1 MITETYAKKVLSI
14 NDLSVSFNT
23 YQGTVHALENV
34 NLDLYEGEILGI
46 LGESGSGK
54 STIAMS
60 IMSLLAEN
68 ASISGSIYFMGEE
81 YISEETVKRYSGRKG
96 KKILDDKLRN
106 IRWKDISMVFQ
117 GAMNSFNPV
126 YTVGKQIKE
135 VYKIHTTLSDDEIHE
150 KILETL
156 KYAGLNPTVLERYPH
171 ELSGGMKQ
179 RAVIAMALALEPSVV
194 IADEPTTG
202 LDVITQAEIISQL
215 KMLKQQNIIK
225 TMIIISHDIGVI
237 SQLADNMVILYSGK
251 VMEYGKSRDIY
262 TGSKNP
268 YTVKLLSS
276 YPSIKNAKRYVE
288 GIPGSLPDPIN
299 PPKGCRF
306 APRCYLA
313 KGRCTESEPELIPVG
328 NGHFSACFFTDE
340 IVKDKDAENKDL
352 RKAEIHGENIIE
364 TKELTKYFDLKSS
377 IAGSL
382 FSRDSKFVRAVDHIN
397 MNIKR
402 GEILGVVGESGSG
415 KTTFGRT
422 LLKLYE
428 PTSGSIIYDI
438 NGKEIDIAK
447 ISESKRET
455 RDSYMEFRRNIQM
468 IFQDPYDSLNPK
480 MTIYDIVAEPIIAH
494 KLIKNLDDGTISSAK
509 SKGKKNKQAMGF
521 RRKPSDGS
529 MPAEDS
535 EKKHKRVRKLSP
547 SEITE
552 LVREAMIKANIKP
565 PENYFYRYPHE
576 LSGGERQRVAT
587 ARALVLRTKFIVADE
602 PTSMLDVSSRAGFM
616 NMLKSIRMD
625 DKLSVLYISH
635 DIASTYYL
643 SDRIMVMYLGIAVEL
658 GDADD
663 VINKP
668 LHPYTKALIKAVPT
682 PSVDW
687 NPGEIG
693 IIGEIGNA
701 IDVPKGCRFTKRCP
715 YAVEECGINPPPVRD
730 DGYGHWYL
738 CHFTQDQLNHFKETH
753 KDKFRSTDAELQ

>member
-1 MITETYAKKVLSI
+1 MITESYAKKVLSI
-14 NDLSVSFNT
+14 DNLSVSFDT
-23 YQGTVHALENV
+23 YKGKVHALQNV
-34 NLDLYEGEILGI
+34 NIDLYEGEILGI

-60 IMSLLAEN
+60 IMSLLADN
-68 ASISGSIYFMGEE
+68 ASISGSIYYMGEE
-81 YISEETVKRYSGRKG
+81 YISEETIKRYSSRKG
-96 KKILDDKLRN
+96 KKILDEKLRK
-106 IRWKDISMVFQ
+106 IRWKGISMVFQ

-126 YTVGKQIKE
+126 YTIGKQIKE
-135 VYKIHTTLSDDEIHE
+135 VYKIHTTLSDEDINR

-156 KYAGLNPTVLERYPH
+156 KFAGLNPSVLERYPH

-179 RAVIAMALALEPSVV
+179 RAVIAMALALEPNVV

-251 VMEYGKSRDIY
+251 VMEYGRSRDIY
-262 TGSKNP
+262 TDSKNP

-276 YPSIKNAKRYVE
+276 YPSIRNAKRYVE
-288 GIPGSLPDPIN
+288 GIPGSLPDPID

-328 NGHFSACFFTDE
+328 NGHFSACFFTDQ
-340 IVKDKDAENKDL
+340 IVKDKEAVNKDL

-382 FSRDSKFVRAVDHIN
+382 FSKDSKFVRAVDHIN
-397 MNIKR
+397 MNIKK

-428 PTSGSIIYDI
+428 PTSGSIIYHID
-438 NGKEIDIAK
+438 GKEIDVAK
-447 ISESKRET
+447 LDQSKKEAKEN
-455 RDSYMEFRRNIQM
+455 YMEFRRNIQM

-494 KLIKNLDDGTISSAK
+494 RLT
-509 SKGKKNKQAMGF
+509 
-521 RRKPSDGS
+521 KPADEGS
-529 MPAEDS
+529 ITSTEEGRS
-535 EKKHKRVRKLSP
+535 RRVRSLSP

-552 LVREAMIKANIKP
+552 LVSEAMEKANIKP

-587 ARALVLRTKFIVADE
+587 ARALVLKSKFIVADE

-625 DKLSVLYISH
+625 DNLSVLYISH

-715 YAVEECGINPPPVRD
+715 YAVEECAINPPPARD

-738 CHFTQDQLNHFKETH
+738 CHFTQDQLNQFKETH
-753 KDKFRSTDAELQ
+753 KDRFRSTDAELQ

>member
-1 MITETYAKKVLSI
+1 MITESYAKKVLSI
-14 NDLSVSFNT
+14 NDLSVSFKT
-23 YQGTVHALENV
+23 YQGTVHALQNV
-34 NLDLYEGEILGI
+34 NIELYEGEILGI

-60 IMSLLAEN
+60 IMSLLADN

-126 YTVGKQIKE
+126 YTIGKQIKE
-135 VYKIHTTLSDDEIHE
+135 VYKIHTTLSDEEIHR

-262 TGSKNP
+262 TDSKNP

-299 PPKGCRF
+299 PPKGCKF

-340 IVKDKDAENKDL
+340 IVKDKEAVNKDL

-397 MNIKR
+397 MSIKR

-428 PTSGSIIYDI
+428 PTSGSIIYDLD
-438 NGKEIDIAK
+438 GKEIDIAK
-447 ISESKRET
+447 LSESKKETRET
-455 RDSYMEFRRNIQM
+455 YMEFRRNIQM

-494 KLIKNLDDGTISSAK
+494 KLTKPVDDGNITATE
-509 SKGKKNKQAMGF
+509 GK
-521 RRKPSDGS
+521 
-529 MPAEDS
+529 E
-535 EKKHKRVRKLSP
+535 KHKHVRGLSP
-547 SEITE
+547 SEVTE
-552 LVREAMIKANIKP
+552 LVSEAMVKANIKP

-587 ARALVLRTKFIVADE
+587 ARALVLKTKFIVADE

-715 YAVEECGINPPPVRD
+715 YAVEECAVNPPPVRD

>member
-1 MITETYAKKVLSI
+1 MITEAYTKKVLSI
-14 NDLSVSFNT
+14 NNLSVSFRT
-23 YQGTVHALENV
+23 YSGVVHALENV
-34 NLDLYEGEILGI
+34 NIDLYEGEILGI
-46 LGESGSGK
+46 LGESCAGK
-54 STIAMS
+54 STITMS

-68 ASISGSIYFMGEE
+68 ASITGNILFMGKE
-81 YISEETVKRYSGRKG
+81 YISEETIKQLSTKKT
-96 KKILDDKLRN
+96 KKILDEKLRN

-126 YTVGKQIKE
+126 YTVGKQIRE
-135 VYKIHTTLSDDEIHE
+135 VYKIHTTLSDEEIHN

-156 KYAGLNPTVLERYPH
+156 KYAGLNPTVLDRYPH

-215 KMLKQQNIIK
+215 KKLKQQNIIK

-237 SQLADNMVILYSGK
+237 SQLADNMVVLYSGK

-262 TGSKNP
+262 NSSKNP

-276 YPSIKNAKRYVE
+276 YPSIRNAKKYVE

-306 APRCYLA
+306 AQRCYLA

-328 NGHFSACFFTDE
+328 NGHFSACFFTNE
-340 IVKDKDAENKDL
+340 IVSDKEASNKDV
-352 RKAEIHGENIIE
+352 RKAEIHGDNIIE
-364 TKELTKYFDLKSS
+364 TKELTKFFDLKSS
-377 IAGSL
+377 IAGAL
-382 FSRDSKFVRAVDHIN
+382 FSRDTKFVRAVDHIN
-397 MNIKR
+397 MSIKR
-402 GEILGVVGESGSG
+402 GEIMGIVGESGSG

-428 PTSGSIIYDI
+428 PTSGSIIY
-438 NGKEIDIAK
+438 NLEGKEIDVAK
-447 ISESKRET
+447 IKESQKESKEN
-455 RDSYMEFRRNIQM
+455 YMEFRKSIQM

-480 MTIYDIVAEPIIAH
+480 MTIFDIVAEPIIAH
-494 KLIKNLDDGTISSAK
+494 KITKPVDDGEILQPIGNGEK
-509 SKGKKNKQAMGF
+509 RGREKV
-521 RRKPSDGS
+521 RRLG
-529 MPAEDS
+529 
-535 EKKHKRVRKLSP
+535 P
-547 SEITE
+547 SEIEE
-552 LVREAMIKANIKP
+552 LVREAMVKANIKP

-587 ARALVLRTKFIVADE
+587 ARALVLATKFIVADE

-658 GDADD
+658 GNADD

-715 YAVEECGINPPPVRD
+715 YAVEECGVNSPPLRD

-738 CHFTQDQLNHFKETH
+738 CHFTQDQLENYKEAHREKFKN
-753 KDKFRSTDAELQ
+753 TDEQL

>member
-1 MITETYAKKVLSI
+1 MADAYSNKVLSI
-14 NDLSVSFNT
+14 ENLTVSFDT
-23 YQGTVHALENV
+23 YKGTVHALRNV
-34 NLDLYEGEILGI
+34 NLELYQGEILGI

-68 ASISGSIYFMGEE
+68 ARIEGNISYMGED
-81 YISEETVKRYSGRKG
+81 YITAETINKSRSKRG
-96 KKILDDKLRN
+96 KKILDERLRN
-106 IRWKDISMVFQ
+106 IRWKGISMVFQ

-126 YTVGKQIKE
+126 YTIGKQIKE
-135 VYKIHTTLSDDEIHE
+135 VYKIHTTLSDEEIHG
-150 KILETL
+150 KMLETL

-215 KMLKQQNIIK
+215 KELKRQNIIK

-237 SQLADNMVILYSGK
+237 SQLADNMAILYAGTI
-251 VMEYGKSRDIY
+251 MEYGNSRDIY
-262 TGSKNP
+262 TNSKNP

-276 YPSIKNAKRYVE
+276 YPSIRNAKKYVE
-288 GIPGSLPDPIN
+288 GIPGSLPDPID

-313 KGRCTESEPELIPVG
+313 KGRCTESEPELIPLG

-340 IVKDKDAENKDL
+340 IVSDKEAQNKDI
-352 RKAEIHGENIIE
+352 RKAEIHDENIIE

-382 FSRDSKFVRAVDHIN
+382 FSRDTKFVRAVDHIN
-397 MNIKR
+397 MEIKR

-428 PTSGSIIYDI
+428 PTSGSIIYKLE
-438 NGKEIDIAK
+438 GKEIDVAK
-447 ISESKRET
+447 IGENKKESKET
-455 RDSYMEFRRNIQM
+455 YMEFRKNIQM

-480 MTIYDIVAEPIIAH
+480 MTIFDIVSEPILAH
-494 KLIKNLDDGTISSAK
+494 KLTKPIDENVSLMQSDDGNEKTK
-509 SKGKKNKQAMGF
+509 E
-521 RRKPSDGS
+521 RR
-529 MPAEDS
+529 
-535 EKKHKRVRKLSP
+535 LSP
-547 SEITE
+547 SEITDM
-552 LVREAMIKANIKP
+552 VREAMIKANIKP

-587 ARALVLRTKFIVADE
+587 ARALVLKTKFIVADE

-658 GDADD
+658 GKAED
-663 VINKP
+663 VINRP

-715 YAVEECGINPPPVRD
+715 YAVEECGVNPPPLRD

-738 CHFTQDQLNHFKETH
+738 CHFTQDQLNQFKDSH
-753 KDKFRSTDAELQ
+753 RDKFKTTDEQLQ

>member
-1 MITETYAKKVLSI
+1 LITESYAKKVLSI
-14 NDLSVSFNT
+14 NDLSVSFKT
-23 YQGTVHALENV
+23 YQGTVHALQNV
-34 NLDLYEGEILGI
+34 NIELYEGEILGI

-60 IMSLLAEN
+60 IMSLLADN

-126 YTVGKQIKE
+126 YTIGKQIKE
-135 VYKIHTTLSDDEIHE
+135 VYKIHTTLSDEEIHR

-262 TGSKNP
+262 TDSKNP

-299 PPKGCRF
+299 PPKGCKF

-340 IVKDKDAENKDL
+340 IVKDKEAVNKDL

-397 MNIKR
+397 MSIKR

-428 PTSGSIIYDI
+428 PTSGSIIYDLD
-438 NGKEIDIAK
+438 GKEIDIAK
-447 ISESKRET
+447 LSESKKETRET
-455 RDSYMEFRRNIQM
+455 YMEFRRNIQM

-480 MTIYDIVAEPIIAH
+480 MTIYDIVAEPIVAH
-494 KLIKNLDDGTISSAK
+494 KLTKPVDDGNITATE
-509 SKGKKNKQAMGF
+509 GK
-521 RRKPSDGS
+521 
-529 MPAEDS
+529 E
-535 EKKHKRVRKLSP
+535 KHKHVRGLSP
-547 SEITE
+547 SEVTE
-552 LVREAMIKANIKP
+552 LVSEAMVKANIKP

-587 ARALVLRTKFIVADE
+587 ARALVLKTKFIVADE

-715 YAVEECGINPPPVRD
+715 YAVEECAVNPPPVRD

>member
-1 MITETYAKKVLSI
+1 
-14 NDLSVSFNT
+14 
-23 YQGTVHALENV
+23 
-34 NLDLYEGEILGI
+34 
-46 LGESGSGK
+46 
-54 STIAMS
+54 
-60 IMSLLAEN
+60 
-68 ASISGSIYFMGEE
+68 
-81 YISEETVKRYSGRKG
+81 
-96 KKILDDKLRN
+96 
-106 IRWKDISMVFQ
+106 
-117 GAMNSFNPV
+117 
-126 YTVGKQIKE
+126 
-135 VYKIHTTLSDDEIHE
+135 
-150 KILETL
+150 
-156 KYAGLNPTVLERYPH
+156 
-171 ELSGGMKQ
+171 
-179 RAVIAMALALEPSVV
+179 
-194 IADEPTTG
+194 
-202 LDVITQAEIISQL
+202 
-215 KMLKQQNIIK
+215 
-225 TMIIISHDIGVI
+225 
-237 SQLADNMVILYSGK
+237 
-251 VMEYGKSRDIY
+251 
-262 TGSKNP
+262 
-268 YTVKLLSS
+268 
-276 YPSIKNAKRYVE
+276 
-288 GIPGSLPDPIN
+288 
-299 PPKGCRF
+299 
-306 APRCYLA
+306 
-313 KGRCTESEPELIPVG
+313 
-328 NGHFSACFFTDE
+328 
-340 IVKDKDAENKDL
+340 
-352 RKAEIHGENIIE
+352 
-364 TKELTKYFDLKSS
+364 
-377 IAGSL
+377 
-382 FSRDSKFVRAVDHIN
+382 

-447 ISESKRET
+447 ISESNRET

-494 KLIKNLDDGTISSAK
+494 KLTKNLDDGTITSAEDQ
-509 SKGKKNKQAMGF
+509 KNKHKQV
-521 RRKPSDGS
+521 RR
-529 MPAEDS
+529 
-535 EKKHKRVRKLSP
+535 LSP

-552 LVREAMIKANIKP
+552 LVREAMVKANIKP

-625 DKLSVLYISH
+625 DNLSVLYISH

-687 NPGEIG
+687 KPGEIG

-738 CHFTQDQLNHFKETH
+738 CHFTQDQLSHFRETH

>member
-1 MITETYAKKVLSI
+1 MSEAYNNKVLSI
-14 NDLSVSFNT
+14 ENLTVSFDT
-23 YQGTVHALENV
+23 YKGTVHALQDV
-34 NLDLYEGEILGI
+34 NLELYQGEILGI

-68 ASISGSIYFMGEE
+68 ARVEGRISYMGED
-81 YISEETVKRYSGRKG
+81 YITAENLEKSRSKRRR
-96 KKILDDKLRN
+96 KILDEKLRN
-106 IRWKDISMVFQ
+106 IRWKSISMVFQ

-126 YTVGKQIKE
+126 YTIGKQIKE
-135 VYKIHTTLSDDEIHE
+135 VYKIHTTLSDEEIHG
-150 KILETL
+150 KMLETL

-215 KMLKQQNIIK
+215 KELKRQNIIK

-237 SQLADNMVILYSGK
+237 SQLADNMAILYAGK
-251 VMEYGKSRDIY
+251 IMEYGNSRDIY
-262 TGSKNP
+262 TNSKNP

-276 YPSIKNAKRYVE
+276 YPSIRNAKKYVE
-288 GIPGSLPDPIN
+288 GIPGSLPDPID

-313 KGRCTESEPELIPVG
+313 KGRCTESEPELVPVG

-340 IVKDKDAENKDL
+340 IVSDKEAQNKDV
-352 RKAEIHGENIIE
+352 RKAEIHDENIIE

-382 FSRDSKFVRAVDHIN
+382 FSRDAKFVRAVDHIN
-397 MNIKR
+397 MEIKR

-428 PTSGSIIYDI
+428 PTSGSIIYRLE
-438 NGKEIDIAK
+438 GKELDIAK
-447 ISESKRET
+447 VSENKKET
-455 RDSYMEFRRNIQM
+455 KETYMEFRKNIQM

-480 MTIYDIVAEPIIAH
+480 MTIFDIVSEPIIAH
-494 KLIKNLDDGTISSAK
+494 KLTKPIDENIAEL
-509 SKGKKNKQAMGF
+509 KGENDKTENKE
-521 RRKPSDGS
+521 RR
-529 MPAEDS
+529 
-535 EKKHKRVRKLSP
+535 LSP
-547 SEITE
+547 SEITDM
-552 LVREAMIKANIKP
+552 VREAMIKANIKP

-587 ARALVLRTKFIVADE
+587 ARALVLKTKFIVADE

-658 GDADD
+658 GKAED
-663 VINKP
+663 VINRP

-715 YAVEECGINPPPVRD
+715 YAVEECGINPPPLRD

-738 CHFTQDQLNHFKETH
+738 CHFTQDQLNQFKDSHRDRFKT
-753 KDKFRSTDAELQ
+753 TDEQLQ

>member
-1 MITETYAKKVLSI
+1 MADAYTNKVLSI
-14 NDLSVSFNT
+14 ENLSVSFDT
-23 YQGTVHALENV
+23 YKGTVHALQNV
-34 NLDLYEGEILGI
+34 NLELYQGEILGI

-60 IMSLLAEN
+60 IMSLLADN
-68 ASISGSIYFMGEE
+68 ARIEGNISYMGEE
-81 YISEETVKRYSGRKG
+81 YITAENLKKSRSKKGR
-96 KKILDDKLRN
+96 KILDERLRN
-106 IRWKDISMVFQ
+106 IRWKSISMVFQ

-126 YTVGKQIKE
+126 YTIGKQIKE
-135 VYKIHTTLSDDEIHE
+135 VYKIHTNLSDEEIHS
-150 KILETL
+150 KMLETL

-215 KMLKQQNIIK
+215 KELKKQNIIK

-237 SQLADNMVILYSGK
+237 SQLADNMAILYAGK
-251 VMEYGKSRDIY
+251 IMEYGNSRDIY
-262 TGSKNP
+262 TNSKNP

-276 YPSIKNAKRYVE
+276 YPSIRNAKKYVE
-288 GIPGSLPDPIN
+288 GIPGSLPDPID
-299 PPKGCRF
+299 PPKGCKF

-340 IVKDKDAENKDL
+340 IVSDKEAQNKDV
-352 RKAEIHGENIIE
+352 RKAEIHDENIIE
-364 TKELTKYFDLKSS
+364 TIELTKYFDLKSS

-397 MNIKR
+397 MEIKR

-428 PTSGSIIYDI
+428 PTSGSIIYRLE
-438 NGKEIDIAK
+438 GKEIDIAK
-447 ISESKRET
+447 VSADKKESKET
-455 RDSYMEFRRNIQM
+455 YMEFRKNIQM

-480 MTIYDIVAEPIIAH
+480 MTIFDIVAEPIIAH
-494 KLIKNLDDGTISSAK
+494 KLTKPVDENISELKNEDDDTK
-509 SKGKKNKQAMGF
+509 VKE
-521 RRKPSDGS
+521 RR
-529 MPAEDS
+529 
-535 EKKHKRVRKLSP
+535 LSP
-547 SEITE
+547 SEITDM
-552 LVREAMIKANIKP
+552 VREAMIKANIKP

-587 ARALVLRTKFIVADE
+587 ARALVLKTKFIVADE

-658 GDADD
+658 GKAED
-663 VINKP
+663 VINRP

-738 CHFTQDQLNHFKETH
+738 CHFTQDQLNQFRDSHKEKFKT
-753 KDKFRSTDAELQ
+753 TDEQLQ